1 MNEYILGRYLLTSS
15 VVWVLSVI
23 FIDHLV
29 DELINFISIE
39 VSTGDLSNLLI
50 DLVSSIWD
58 ELGKSKGRID
68 LSAPF
73 SKVLDVTSIEF
84 VWDELFEEAG
94 GTIHVVVF
102 VGVLESNVKGC
113 SHVVMS
119 GLLSLI
125 LSNLDGAISEVIW
138 DVDVWDVDIR

>member
-29 DELINFISIE
+29 DELVDFISIE

-58 ELGKSKGRID
+58 ELGKSKCGID
-68 LSAPF
+68 LGAPF

-84 VWDELFEEAG
+84 V
-94 GTIHVVVF
+94 
-102 VGVLESNVKGC
+102 
-113 SHVVMS
+113 
-119 GLLSLI
+119 
-125 LSNLDGAISEVIW
+125 
-138 DVDVWDVDIR
+138 